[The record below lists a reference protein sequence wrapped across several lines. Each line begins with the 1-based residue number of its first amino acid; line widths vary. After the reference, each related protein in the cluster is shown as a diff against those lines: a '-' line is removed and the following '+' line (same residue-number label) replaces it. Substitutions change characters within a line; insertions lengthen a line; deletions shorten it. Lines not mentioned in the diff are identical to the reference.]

1 MSSAI
6 LADQCNI
13 ALWQGDDFSMVADWV
28 LPVGMPGF
36 DGNSAPKAAI
46 VKSDKDKSLIA
57 DIAVSIVSATQMRF
71 TIPRSATEL
80 ISFNCTPDQ
89 LPEGDSGWEKFDGAS
104 LPGKPYRWDCQVMMG
119 GSRVT
124 FVWGYVLVVS
134 QSTAG
139 GVL

>member
-1 MSSAI
+1 MSSI

-13 ALWQGDDFSMVADWV
+13 AMWQGDDFSLVADWV

-36 DGNSAPKAAI
+36 DANSNPKASI
-46 VKSDKDKSLIA
+46 VRSDKDKTLIA
-57 DIAVSIVSATQMRF
+57 EIAVTIASPTKMRF
-71 TIPRSATEL
+71 TIPRAATEL
-80 ISFNCTPDQ
+80 ITFNVTPDQ
-89 LPEGDSGWEKFDGAS
+89 LPAGDSGWEKFGAS
-104 LPGKPYRWDCQVMMG
+104 ELPGKPYRWDCQVMMG

-134 QSTAG
+134 QSTVG